1 MRSLTLPQARRIA
14 LAAQGL
20 AGPRPAGRVDV
31 RHFRR
36 VIGRLHVIQLDSVI
50 VAVRAH
56 YMPFFS
62 RLGSYDRDRLDE
74 WINGPE
80 VFEYWGHEASFM
92 STDDYSL
99 LRYRMKDMEPW
110 GRALKLLADNPR
122 YIDSIYREVAR
133 KGPLTVSDLDN
144 PGSRTGPWWGY
155 HNGKTALEWL
165 NAAGR
170 ITTRGRDYTFKS
182 VYDLSSRAIPAEAR
196 QHRFGRAEAQRRL
209 LLKAAQAHGVGTAA
223 DLADYYRIRVP
234 EARPLLEK
242 LAASGRLQEVT
253 VQGWKDQAYLHP
265 DAVLPRR
272 VTGARLLSPFDSLIW
287 ARPRVSRLFGFDYR
301 IEIYVPKPQRQ
312 YGYYVY
318 PFLLDGELVGRVD
331 LKADRKAGLLRAPGA
346 FVEPGRPVERVAG
359 ELAVELKLMAGW
371 LGLDGVAVG
380 RRGNLAT
387 DLRRRIRS

>member
-20 AGPRPAGRVDV
+20 AEPRPQGRIDV

-36 VIGRLHVIQLDSVI
+36 VMGRLHAIQLDSVI

-62 RLGSYDRDRLDE
+62 RLGTYDRDRLDQ

-80 VFEYWGHEASFM
+80 IFEYWGHEASFM
-92 STDDYSL
+92 PTADFPL
-99 LRYRMKDMEPW
+99 LRYRMKAMEPW
-110 GRALKLLADNPR
+110 DRALKLLEDDPT
-122 YIDSIYREVAR
+122 YIESIYREVRR
-133 KGPLTVSDLDN
+133 KGPLTVSDLDD

-170 ITTRGRDYTFKS
+170 ITTRGRDHAFKCI
-182 VYDLSSRAIPAEAR
+182 YDLSSRAIPSAAR
-196 QHRFGRAEAQRRL
+196 EQRWGRAAAQRRL
-209 LLKAAQAHGVGTAA
+209 LVKAAQAHGVGTAA

-242 LAASGRLQEVT
+242 LAAAGELDEVA
-253 VQGWKDQAYLHP
+253 VEGWKDVAYLHP
-265 DAVLPRR
+265 NAVLPRR
-272 VTGARLLSPFDSLIW
+272 TSGARLLSPFDSLIW
-287 ARPRVSRLFGFDYR
+287 TRPRVSRLFGFDYR
-301 IEIYVPKPQRQ
+301 IEIYVPQPQRR

-331 LKADRKAGLLRAPGA
+331 LKADRKAGVLRVPGA
-346 FVEPGRPVERVAG
+346 FIEPNCPAQRVPA
-359 ELAVELKLMAGW
+359 ELAKELELMAGW
-371 LGLDGVAVG
+371 LGLGGVVVG
-380 RRGNLAT
+380 RRGNLAS
-387 DLRRRIRS
+387 DLRGRLRS

>member
-20 AGPRPAGRVDV
+20 ASPRPQGRVDV
-31 RHFRR
+31 RHFRQ
-36 VIGRLHVIQLDSVI
+36 VMDRLHVIQLDSVI
-50 VAVRAH
+50 VAVRTH

-80 VFEYWGHEASFM
+80 IFEYWGHEASFM
-92 STDDYSL
+92 STDDYPL
-99 LRYRMKDMEPW
+99 LRYRMKSMEPW
-110 GRALKLLADNPR
+110 GRALKLLKDDPA
-122 YIDSIYREVAR
+122 YIQSIYREVAR
-133 KGPLTVSDLDN
+133 AGPLTVSELDN

-170 ITTRGRDYTFKS
+170 ITTRGRDRTFKS
-182 VYDLSSRAIPAEAR
+182 VYDLSTRAIPREAR
-196 QHRFGRAEAQRRL
+196 QQRFGRAEAQRRL
-209 LLKAAQAHGVGTAA
+209 LLKAAQSHGVGTAA

-242 LAASGRLQEVT
+242 LTTSGRLQEVK
-253 VQGWKDQAYLHP
+253 VEGWKEPAYLHP
-265 DAVLPRR
+265 DAVLPRQ
-272 VTGARLLSPFDSLIW
+272 TIGARLLSPFDSLIW
-287 ARPRVSRLFGFDYR
+287 MRPRVSRLFGFDYR
-301 IEIYVPKPQRQ
+301 IEIYVPQPQRK

-331 LKADRKAGLLRAPGA
+331 LKADRKAGLLRVPGA
-346 FVEPGRPVERVAG
+346 FLEPDRASGWVAG

-380 RRGNLAT
+380 RRGNLGA
-387 DLRRRIRS
+387 DLRRELSS

>member
-20 AGPRPAGRVDV
+20 AEPRPEGRVDV
-31 RHFRR
+31 RHFRQ
-36 VIGRLHVIQLDSVI
+36 VMGRLHAIQLDSVI

-62 RLGSYDRDRLDE
+62 RLGAYDRDRLDG

-92 STDDYSL
+92 PTVDFPL
-99 LRYRMKDMEPW
+99 LRYRMKAMEPW
-110 GRALKLLADNPR
+110 GRALKLLKDDPA
-122 YIDSIYREVAR
+122 YIDSIYREVRR
-133 KGPLTVSDLDN
+133 KGPLTVSDLEN

-170 ITTRGRDYTFKS
+170 ITTRGRDHAFKCI
-182 VYDLSSRAIPAEAR
+182 YDLSSRAIPSAAR
-196 QHRFGRAEAQRRL
+196 QQRLGRAAAQRRL
-209 LLKAAQAHGVGTAA
+209 LVKAAQAHGVGTVA

-234 EARPLLEK
+234 EARPLLKK
-242 LAASGRLQEVT
+242 LAAAGDLNEVT
-253 VQGWKDQAYLHP
+253 VEGWKDQAYLHP

-272 VTGARLLSPFDSLIW
+272 TTGARLLSPFDSLIW
-287 ARPRVSRLFGFDYR
+287 MRPRVSRLFGFDYR
-301 IEIYVPKPQRQ
+301 IEIYVPQPQRK

-318 PFLLDGELVGRVD
+318 PFLLNGELVARVD
-331 LKADRKAGLLRAPGA
+331 LKADRKAGLLRVPGA
-346 FVEPGRPVERVAG
+346 FLEPDRPGNRVAF
-359 ELAVELKLMAGW
+359 ELAKELKLMAGW
-371 LGLDGVAVG
+371 LSLDGVAVG
-380 RRGNLAT
+380 RRGNLAA
-387 DLRRRIRS
+387 DLGRRLRS

>member
-1 MRSLTLPQARRIA
+1 MRSLTVHQARRLA

-20 AGPRPAGRVDV
+20 AKPRPPGRVDV
-31 RHFRR
+31 RHFRQ
-36 VIGRLHVIQLDSVI
+36 VMARLHAVQLDSVI

-62 RLGSYDRDRLDE
+62 RLGPYDRQHLDD

-80 VFEYWGHEASFM
+80 VYEYWGHEASFM
-92 STDDYSL
+92 ATADYPL

-110 GRALKLLADNPR
+110 GRALKLLKDNPE
-122 YIDSIYREVAR
+122 YIDAIYREVAR
-133 KGPLTVSDLDN
+133 KGPLTVSDLEN
-144 PGSRTGPWWGY
+144 PGSRTGPWWGN

-165 NAAGR
+165 NAAGK
-170 ITTRGRDYTFKS
+170 ITTRGRDRTFKS
-182 VYDLSSRAIPAEAR
+182 VYDLTSRAIPGEAR
-196 QHRFGRAEAQRRL
+196 RPRLGRSEAQRRL

-242 LAASGRLQEVT
+242 LAASGQLERVSVE
-253 VQGWKDQAYLHP
+253 GWKDPAYLHP
-265 DAVLPRR
+265 DALLPRR

-287 ARPRVSRLFGFDYR
+287 ARPRVARLFDFEYR
-301 IEIYVPKPQRQ
+301 IEIYVPAPQRQ
-312 YGYYVY
+312 FGYYVY

-331 LKADRKAGLLRAPGA
+331 LKADRKAGVLRVPGA
-346 FVEPGRPVERVAG
+346 FVEEGRPLDRVAG
-359 ELAVELKLMAGW
+359 ALAKELELMAEW

-380 RRGNLAT
+380 RKGNLAS
-387 DLRRRIRS
+387 DLRRRLQD